1 MKIYIK
7 IALIKNNFLKNGL
20 FKAICHNKVEVIEYL
35 IREYRFNPYEIH
47 LVRGQLFYNNFQ
59 FITLDKFIYFIEKI
73 RINIAGVFDT
83 IYLNASLYDTT
94 YCIYYN
100 LLLLD
105 NIKIKKL
112 LKINKKLNLL
122 TL

>member
-1 MKIYIK
+1 MNY
-7 IALIKNNFLKNGL
+7 LIK
-20 FKAICHNKVEVIEYL
+20 E
-35 IREYRFNPYEIH
+35 FNPYEIH
-47 LVRGQLFYNNFQ
+47 LEQVQILYNSFQ

-83 IYLNASLYDTT
+83 FYLKASLYDTT

-105 NIKIKKL
+105 NIKIKKH
-112 LKINKKLNLL
+112 LKINKKLKLL
-122 TL
+122 NDCRKNFLFTLLE